1 MLSRRALGLV
11 PGNQVRR
18 AISSRNGM
26 PPKKPCHSVSGRVSL
41 SSRNLRP
48 VAVWKQAS
56 PPTVKADPLFLLICG
71 VQWHRFAEPAAGWEL
86 IQAML
91 SEDRGARAF
100 AAELLAR
107 TEDGRLLVRDLR
119 RTRSGLHQLTR
130 TTETPI
136 QPEVVRGEAAP
147 MNTPYGLQMVENC
160 LTCPLRQK
168 SWYCGLSPD
177 LLKAF
182 NEFSHLTTYPGGA
195 VLFVEGQMPRGA
207 FVLCSGKVK
216 ISTTSKEGKVLVL
229 KVVEPGEVMG
239 LSAMI
244 SGEAYEVTAETMG
257 PSLVNFVEQEGLLR
271 LMETSGEL
279 GMRSAQAVS
288 REFQF
293 TYREIHELVLSR
305 SSSGKLARLL
315 LSWVGRDAGK
325 DSEFRIHAPATHEE
339 MAQRIGASRETVT
352 RLLSELRK
360 KDLIRLD
367 GTTLV
372 IKNRPALEALAV

>member
-1 MLSRRALGLV
+1 MLSREALGLV
-11 PGNQVRR
+11 PGNQVQR
-18 AISSRNGM
+18 AIYSRNGM
-26 PPKKPCHSVSGRVSL
+26 PPKKPCHSVSGRISPP
-41 SSRNLRP
+41 RTAYP
-48 VAVWKQAS
+48 VAIPEPA
-56 PPTVKADPLFLLICG
+56 PAPIKADPLYLFLCG
-71 VQWHRFAEPAAGWEL
+71 VQWHRSAEPAAGWEL
-86 IQAML
+86 VQSML
-91 SEDRGARAF
+91 SEDRGSRAF

-130 TTETPI
+130 ITETPI
-136 QPEVVRGEAAP
+136 QPEVVRGEAEP

-168 SWYCGLSPD
+168 SWFCGLSPD

-244 SGEAYEVTAETMG
+244 SCEAYEVTAETIG
-257 PSLVNFVEQEGLLR
+257 PCLVNFVEQDGLLQ

-315 LSWVGRDAGK
+315 LSWVGHDASK
-325 DSEFRIHAPATHEE
+325 DSEFRIHTPATHEE

>member
-1 MLSRRALGLV
+1 MLSREALGLV
-11 PGNQVRR
+11 PGNQVQR
-18 AISSRNGM
+18 AIYSHNGI
-26 PPKKPCHSVSGRVSL
+26 PPKKACHSVTGKLLLPRA
-41 SSRNLRP
+41 LRP
-48 VAVWKQAS
+48 VAIEKHAVVPA
-56 PPTVKADPLFLLICG
+56 PRLDPLYLFFCG
-71 VQWHRFAEPAAGWEL
+71 VQWHGLAEAAWGWEL
-86 IQAML
+86 VQAML
-91 SEDRGARAF
+91 SEDRRARAL
-100 AAELLAR
+100 AAEFFAR
-107 TEDGRLLVRDLR
+107 TEDGRFLVRDLH
-119 RTRSGLHQLTR
+119 RTRSSLHHLTR
-130 TTETPI
+130 VTESPI
-136 QPEVVRGEAAP
+136 QPDVVRGEAES

-160 LTCPLRQK
+160 ITCPLRK
-168 SWYCGLSPD
+168 SSWYCGFSPD

-182 NEFSHLTTYPGGA
+182 SEFSHLTTYPGGA

-216 ISTTSKEGKVLVL
+216 LSTTSKEGKVLVL
-229 KVVEPGEVMG
+229 KMVEPGEVMG
-239 LSAMI
+239 LSAII
-244 SGEAYEVTAETMG
+244 SGEAFEITAETIG
-257 PSLVNFVEQEGLLR
+257 PCLVNFVEQEGLLR

-279 GMRSAQAVS
+279 GLRSAQAVS

-315 LSWVGRDAGK
+315 LSWVGHNTEK

-360 KDLIRLD
+360 RDLIRLD

-372 IKNRPALEALAV
+372 IKNRPGLEALAV

>member
-1 MLSRRALGLV
+1 MLSRGALGLV

-18 AISSRNGM
+18 AIYSHNGL
-26 PPKKPCHSVSGRVSL
+26 PAKKPCRSVSGSVFLPRGSGFL
-41 SSRNLRP
+41 
-48 VAVWKQAS
+48 AAKKQPQIQAA
-56 PPTVKADPLFLLICG
+56 KLDPLYLFYCG
-71 VQWHRFAEPAAGWEL
+71 VEWHRSAQTESGWEL
-86 IQAML
+86 VQAML

-130 TTETPI
+130 TIEKPI
-136 QPEVVRGEAAP
+136 QIELANGEAEP

-160 LTCPLRQK
+160 VTCPLRK
-168 SWYCGLSPD
+168 GSWYCGLSPD
-177 LLKAF
+177 LLKSFSA
-182 NEFSHLTTYPGGA
+182 FSHLTTYPGGA
-195 VLFVEGQMPRGA
+195 ILFVEGQMSRGA

-216 ISTTSKEGKVLVL
+216 LSTTSKEGKVLVL
-229 KVVEPGEVMG
+229 KMVGPGEVMG

-244 SGEAYEVTAETMG
+244 SNEAFEVTAETVG
-257 PSLVNFVEQEGLLR
+257 PCLVNFVEQDGLLR
-271 LMETSGEL
+271 LMERSGEL
-279 GMRSAQAVS
+279 GLRSAQAVS

-315 LSWVGRDAGK
+315 LSWIGHDAEKGP
-325 DSEFRIHAPATHEE
+325 EVRIHAPVTHEE

-352 RLLSELRK
+352 RLLSDLRK
-360 KDLIRLD
+360 KDLIKLE
-367 GTTLV
+367 GSTLV

>member
-1 MLSRRALGLV
+1 
-11 PGNQVRR
+11 
-18 AISSRNGM
+18 M
-26 PPKKPCHSVSGRVSL
+26 PPKKPCHSVSGNVSL
-41 SSRNLRP
+41 PARNLRS
-48 VAVWKQAS
+48 VAAREAL
-56 PPTVKADPLFLLICG
+56 PPAPLKADPLYLFLCG
-71 VQWHRFAEPAAGWEL
+71 VEWHRSAVPASGWEL
-86 IQAML
+86 VQAML

-100 AAELLAR
+100 AAELFAR

-130 TTETPI
+130 TAEPPI
-136 QPEVVRGEAAP
+136 QPEVVRGEAET

-160 LTCPLRQK
+160 ITCPLRK
-168 SWYCGLSPD
+168 SSWYCGLSPE

-182 NEFSHLTTYPGGA
+182 SEFSHLTTYPGGA

-244 SGEAYEVTAETMG
+244 SAEAYEVTAETMG
-257 PSLVNFVEQEGLLR
+257 PCLVNFVEQDGLLR
-271 LMETSGEL
+271 LMETSAEL
-279 GMRSAQAVS
+279 GLRSAQAVS

-315 LSWVGRDAGK
+315 LSWVGRDADK

-372 IKNRPALEALAV
+372 IKNRPGLEALAV